1 MYEILSRLQEIIV
14 KQYLKL
20 LRIIGHSFAS
30 ENLKMGAPL
39 IQDTKKM
46 AGGGGQFIKE
56 ASSNTVYIKAI

>member
-1 MYEILSRLQEIIV
+1 M

-46 AGGGGQFIKE
+46 AGGGGQLIKE